1 MVYMSWKTVVIGSEC
16 KVSLTMNRMKITIG
30 DEYHNI
36 PLCDLDTVI
45 FSHDKTVITIPLLSQ
60 LIEHNIN
67 VVICDSHN
75 DPIGV
80 FQAFNTHSLV
90 FKQLNKQINW
100 KKTRKKKLWKLIVRD
115 KIQSEMDVLQ
125 LFEIEN
131 APIDLLKEYKN
142 SIYND
147 DQTNR
152 EGASARIYFKTLF
165 GSDFTRDDL
174 SAVNFALNYGYK
186 IVASYI
192 SKCVVA
198 RGLLTQLGIHH
209 IGEANAFNLT
219 YDFIEPIRAVVDAWV
234 YDSITD
240 RFSIAEKQAIIELL
254 QAKVFVDGKWF
265 RLNDAIEDIVDS
277 YIAFLNEKIEE
288 VLRIDVKKGIQ
299 LNCE

>member
-1 MVYMSWKTVVIGSEC
+1 M
-16 KVSLTMNRMKITIG
+16 
-30 DEYHNI
+30 
-36 PLCDLDTVI
+36 
-45 FSHDKTVITIPLLSQ
+45 
-60 LIEHNIN
+60 
-67 VVICDSHN
+67 
-75 DPIGV
+75 
-80 FQAFNTHSLV
+80 
-90 FKQLNKQINW
+90 
-100 KKTRKKKLWKLIVRD
+100 
-115 KIQSEMDVLQ
+115 
-125 LFEIEN
+125 
-131 APIDLLKEYKN
+131 
-142 SIYND
+142 
-147 DQTNR
+147 
-152 EGASARIYFKTLF
+152 
-165 GSDFTRDDL
+165 
-174 SAVNFALNYGYK
+174 NYGYK

-277 YIAFLNEKIEE
+277 YIAFLNEKTEE